1 MKWIS
6 IQPTPTPADPTPVR
20 PHLGTGRRPGRRTPE
35 GTTVTGKPAGC
46 GEAGPGPYTCRTPIL
61 LWEKARS
68 TFDITLRVDRVV
80 DGGAKGSVATRHD
93 NPDLRISAF
102 GPRPADNT
110 AEFTI
115 SGS

>member
-1 MKWIS
+1 M
-6 IQPTPTPADPTPVR
+6 PDADPALGEGPFDVR
-20 PHLGTGRRPGRRTPE
+20 L
-35 GTTVTGKPAGC
+35 
-46 GEAGPGPYTCRTPIL
+46 
-61 LWEKARS
+61 
-68 TFDITLRVDRVV
+68 TLRVDRVV

>member
-1 MKWIS
+1 MAS
-6 IQPTPTPADPTPVR
+6 LGAGEPVATIDVR
-20 PHLGTGRRPGRRTPE
+20 LPE

-46 GEAGPGPYTCRTPIL
+46 DATGTNLYTCRTPIL

-68 TFDITLRVDRVV
+68 TFDFTLRVDRVV
-80 DGGAKGSVATRHD
+80 DGGAKGSVATRND
-93 NPDLRISAF
+93 DPELRISAF
-102 GPRPADNT
+102 DPKLANNA

>member
-1 MKWIS
+1 M
-6 IQPTPTPADPTPVR
+6 PDADPA
-20 PHLGTGRRPGRRTPE
+20 LD
-35 GTTVTGKPAGC
+35 
-46 GEAGPGPYTCRTPIL
+46 TCRTPIL
-61 LWEKARS
+61 PWEKARS
-68 TFDITLRVDRVV
+68 TFDFTLRVDRVV